1 MADCPW
7 TAQTCPV
14 WVVLVNHQL
23 LLVSSRNLHLIF
35 GIFLHFIQNTQL
47 FHICFRFFFLFSR
60 KIKNNYDI
68 TKWEGFARTQT
79 IQSLSY
85 LEKFVLYRHPLCLP
99 PHFPRD
105 WQMILDRSTQGCGRL
120 GPRRIH
126 THKRPNELR
135 MSERHHCP
143 PSLKRYTIRD
153 YCVSV
158 CSSTRWRSI
167 TRDHTKRLTIW
178 ARLFLLNVL
187 SRLSY

>member
-47 FHICFRFFFLFSR
+47 FHICFRVFFLFGR

-126 THKRPNELR
+126 THTKGQTS
-135 MSERHHCP
+135 SECRNVTIALP
-143 PSLKRYTIRD
+143 PWKDTQFVTTVWVCVVRRGEGRLPVTI
-153 YCVSV
+153 
-158 CSSTRWRSI
+158 
-167 TRDHTKRLTIW
+167 
-178 ARLFLLNVL
+178 LND
-187 SRLSY
+187 